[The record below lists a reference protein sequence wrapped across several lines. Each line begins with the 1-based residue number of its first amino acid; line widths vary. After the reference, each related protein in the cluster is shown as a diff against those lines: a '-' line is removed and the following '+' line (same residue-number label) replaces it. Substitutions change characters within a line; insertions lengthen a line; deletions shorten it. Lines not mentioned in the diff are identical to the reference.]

1 MTPEQ
6 QIRRLYDAVNS
17 KDLETLGSYG
27 AADSEWLDVPF
38 DYLATGER
46 AIVDPWAAWF
56 GYFPDSK
63 SELRSLVAMGD
74 YVVAQGVT
82 HATHQ
87 GAFDSP
93 AGRLEPTGRAM
104 EVHFCDVYRLRGDK
118 ILRADSYFDFY
129 GVLKQLAPEKLP
141 ASTNVPPSE

>member
-6 QIRRLYDAVNS
+6 HVRRLYEAVNA
-17 KDLETLGSYG
+17 KDFTTLASYG
-27 AADSEWLDVPF
+27 CAESEWFDVPF

-56 GYFPDSK
+56 GYFPDSTT
-63 SELRSLVAMGD
+63 EVRSLVASGD
-74 YVVAQGVT
+74 HVVAQGVT
-82 HATHQ
+82 HGTHR

-104 EVHFCDVYRLRGDK
+104 EVRFCDVYRLRGDK
-118 ILRADSYFDFY
+118 IVRADSYFDFY
-129 GVLKQLAPEKLP
+129 ALLGRLAPERLP
-141 ASTNVPPSE
+141 AIASTERHR